1 MGHFIPVLA
10 SLFRKVEE
18 NPTTVQEH
26 FSRVYDAASTIDLSA
41 REDIE
46 QRPVRED
53 FAAVPTEEHIIAAIR
68 KATSNRSPGDSKIP
82 PEFWKA
88 LVSKK
93 DTFALVREMVHGIWL

>member
-1 MGHFIPVLA
+1 MSSI
-10 SLFRKVEE
+10 EE

-41 REDIE
+41 LEEIE

-53 FAAVPTEEHIIAAIR
+53 LAAVPTDEEIIAAIR
-68 KATSNRSPGDSKIP
+68 KAKSNRSPGDSKIP

-88 LVSKK
+88 LVSRE
-93 DTFALVREMVHGIWL
+93 DTFALVRDLSMVSGCNRGALKNF